1 MDANFVEKRNKE
13 GKVVKELILLPDA
26 DKSDVENLSDD
37 ENDSVQPDTIS
48 DTSSD
53 EEQID
58 DGQPIYTTNA
68 SNIVDEDTFC
78 NKELIKE
85 VILAPYS
92 YFSKFFTDGLLE
104 LICTETNNYAIQ
116 NNSTFRTHKN
126 VIKLCV

>member
-13 GKVVKELILLPDA
+13 EKVVKELILLPDA

-78 NKELIKE
+78 NKKLIKE

-116 NNSTFRTHKN
+116 NN
-126 VIKLCV
+126 